1 MPYTTLPGLKSYL
14 KITENTDDA
23 LLTDA
28 IDDAQKYIE
37 EQTNR
42 VFEAT
47 TLTRYY
53 QREDLSFE
61 NRQVLF
67 IDDDLLT
74 ITTLTNGDDSAT
86 VIPITEYVL
95 IPRNDGPP
103 YNGVKLNINS
113 SYIWEFDTDQWA
125 SVLGTWGYSVLVPN
139 DIRRATLR
147 LAGFFYRQRDS
158 QIFDTI
164 AVPEAGVITIPA
176 GMERTMTIIIEK
188 YKRYL

>member
-1 MPYTTLPGLKSYL
+1 MPHITLADIKSEL
-14 KITENTDDA
+14 RITEATDDIPLA
-23 LLTDA
+23 RA
-28 IDDAQKYIE
+28 IDDAQKYIV

-47 TLTRYY
+47 ILTKYY
-53 QREDLSFE
+53 QRENLSFDD
-61 NRQVLF
+61 RQVLF
-67 IDDDLLT
+67 IDDDLLAV
-74 ITTLTNGDDSAT
+74 TTLTNGDDNAT
-86 VIPITEYVL
+86 VIPSTEYVL
-95 IPRNDGPP
+95 VPRNDGPP

-125 SVLGTWGYSVLVPN
+125 SILGTWGYSVLVPN

-147 LAGFFYRQRDS
+147 LAGFFYRQRDA
-158 QIFDTI
+158 QVYETTAI
-164 AVPEAGVITIPA
+164 PEAGVITIPA